1 MGKKNRLMMGHL
13 LLLLSNSGY
22 AMISY
27 MPKSDWRYF
36 YALSAAMRMMQG
48 YADLIIY
55 NSSYSLISNNFIE
68 NRRRNKKIIIISFG
82 LGIPIGPTIGL
93 YIFIKY
99 NFAVSFFFYSFL
111 IFLVIF
117 SS

>member
-1 MGKKNRLMMGHL
+1 MIAASIVSLEVFPALISNKAQEKCINGMGKKNRLMMGYL
-13 LLLLSNSGY
+13 ILLLSNSGY

-55 NSSYSLISNNFIE
+55 NSS
-68 NRRRNKKIIIISFG
+68 
-82 LGIPIGPTIGL
+82 
-93 YIFIKY
+93 
-99 NFAVSFFFYSFL
+99 
-111 IFLVIF
+111 
-117 SS
+117 